1 MKKLMLALFC
11 LAWVDVVAAEQ
22 RIISA
27 GSGVTEL
34 LFALEKQQS
43 LIAVD
48 VTSRSPRVKDLP
60 VVGYHRQL
68 SAEGLLSLA
77 PDMLIGSE
85 EMGPKSTLNL
95 LKSSGV
101 EVVILPTEASMD
113 SLIQRVDLL
122 GEKLNRTAQANSLKQ
137 QISQSLIELENHN
150 AKLAI
155 RKKVIFLLLN
165 DKGSYTAAGGN
176 TTAHTL
182 MALAGAENPAQELNS
197 YQPLSVEAFL
207 SMQPDAIVVSGR
219 QWRKYQDLDTLFA
232 AMPLLAETP
241 AGKKR
246 AVYVIDGSAL
256 VGGLGLS
263 SLTQAAKLQ
272 QQLYPL

>member
-1 MKKLMLALFC
+1 MKKLILTLFC
-11 LAWVDVVAAEQ
+11 LAWTNVSVAQE

-34 LFALEKQQS
+34 LFALEKQPS

-48 VTSRSPRVKDLP
+48 VTSRSPQVRGLP
-60 VVGYHRQL
+60 VIGYHRQL

-77 PDMLIGSE
+77 PSMLIGSA
-85 EMGPKSTLNL
+85 EMGPKSTLNV
-95 LKSSGV
+95 LKNSGV
-101 EVVILPTEASMD
+101 DVVILPTEASID
-113 SLIQRVDLL
+113 SLIQRVELL
-122 GEKLNRTAQANSLKQ
+122 GEKLGRKQ
-137 QISQSLIELENHN
+137 QATKLNNKISLQLTQLASHT
-150 AKLAI
+150 AKLAL

-182 MALAGAENPAQELNS
+182 MDLAGAVNPAQALNS
-197 YQPLSVEAFL
+197 YQPLSVESFL

-219 QWRKYQDLDTLFA
+219 QWRKYQDLDKLIA

-241 AGKKR
+241 AGKNR
-246 AVYVIDGSAL
+246 AIYVIDGTAL
-256 VGGLGLS
+256 IGGLGLS
-263 SLTQAAKLQ
+263 SLKQAAKLH
-272 QQLYPL
+272 QQLYPQ

>member
-1 MKKLMLALFC
+1 MKKLVVTLFC
-11 LAWVDVVAAEQ
+11 LAWVNVAIAEQ

-27 GSGVTEL
+27 GAGVTEL

-48 VTSRSPRVKDLP
+48 VTSRSPLVNKLP
-60 VVGYHRQL
+60 VIGYHRQL
-68 SAEGLLSLA
+68 SAEGVLSLE
-77 PDMLIGSE
+77 PSMLIGSA
-85 EMGPKSTLNL
+85 EMGPKSTLDL
-95 LKSSGV
+95 LQQSGV
-101 EVVILPTEASMD
+101 DVVVLPTEASTA
-113 SLIQRVDLL
+113 SLLQRVALL
-122 GEKLNRTAQANSLKQ
+122 GDKLDRSKQATALQTKIKQ
-137 QISQSLIELENHN
+137 QVASLEATN
-150 AKLAI
+150 AKQVI

-165 DKGSYTAAGGN
+165 EKGSYTAAGGN
-176 TTAHTL
+176 TTAHTV
-182 MALAGAENPAQELNS
+182 MALAGTDNPAKDLNS

-219 QWRKYQDLDTLFA
+219 QWRKYQDLDTLYA

-241 AGKKR
+241 AGRNR

-263 SLTQAAKLQ
+263 SLTQAQLLQ
-272 QQLYPL
+272 QKLYP